1 MDKQHNLWLGGLR
14 GEGLRLLHWA
24 VGFSVLLEPVSRIHL
39 KVQDDRMEHLCLC
52 CLLKPGSLHY
62 YHCQGWQGS
71 ELTLQPFLLAYLSV
85 SSPCPSCPP
94 LLPHGP
100 VPPCPLCLSCT
111 HASCASLL
119 HEGIQSTMSTQSQSL
134 WVQDLGVG
142 VLTSSFLTLTFCS
155 VDFVSSA
162 PQAVPALP

>member
-39 KVQDDRMEHLCLC
+39 KGQDDRMGHLCLC

-62 YHCQGWQGS
+62 YHCQGLQGS

-94 LLPHGP
+94 I
-100 VPPCPLCLSCT
+100 PP
-111 HASCASLL
+111 
-119 HEGIQSTMSTQSQSL
+119 
-134 WVQDLGVG
+134 
-142 VLTSSFLTLTFCS
+142 
-155 VDFVSSA
+155 
-162 PQAVPALP
+162 